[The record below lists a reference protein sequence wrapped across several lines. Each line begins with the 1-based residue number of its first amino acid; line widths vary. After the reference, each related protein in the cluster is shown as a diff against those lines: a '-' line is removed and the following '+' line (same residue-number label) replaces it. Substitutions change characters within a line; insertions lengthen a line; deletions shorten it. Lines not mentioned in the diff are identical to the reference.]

1 MKNTIRSI
9 AMLLSLLILLGSF
22 VSCAN
27 TSGGEDTVPDTTAA
41 VTVEETATASEVTT
55 AEETLFAPDD
65 LDEKYNFN
73 ETITIYL
80 WSDHRMTEFYADETG
95 DLIEDAIFKRNIAVS
110 ERLGIEFEFVEEKG
124 DNTAYKTWIQK
135 AENDWQSD
143 NAYDIYSG
151 YSRAIP
157 LLTLSNMTA
166 NLLAYEAFNVEKPWW
181 PEALT
186 SECTINDKLY
196 FCTGDIATSVLWYMN
211 ALMYNKDLYSAHIS
225 TDKNPMDL
233 VQNNEWTLDTF
244 FGFVKDIHVDDG
256 NGKKDDLDFLG
267 ATIYSYDID
276 SFQISAGI
284 TSLEK
289 SETDGIKMSEAW
301 NSQRCADVCELVGNY
316 LNSPGVYAATGK
328 TRTVFDNQRS
338 IFHLDR
344 LFLISGADNLT
355 TEKIEFS
362 YGVVPVPKFDTAQ
375 ESFKTD
381 LGDPFSLYAV
391 NSQAK
396 NIEAAVTTLEAM
408 GSENYRSVTPAVFEV
423 AMKIR
428 YTDDPQVSEMFD
440 ILRAGLSF
448 DLGVLYG
455 YEFGGLT
462 YNLFKDTALS
472 ANPSGFLSSLKKS
485 QRIIDSSIKKI
496 IEIYG

>member
-1 MKNTIRSI
+1 MKKSIRVI
-9 AMLLSLLILLGSF
+9 AMLMSLVVLFGTF
-22 VSCAN
+22 VSCAD

-41 VTVEETATASEVTT
+41 QTATATEAATT
-55 AEETLFAPDD
+55 EEILLEPGIPPA
-65 LDEKYNFN
+65 KYDFN

-95 DLIEDAIFKRNIAVS
+95 DLIEDAIFRRNIIVS

-166 NLLAYEAFNVEKPWW
+166 NLLTYEAFNVEKPWW

-225 TDKNPMDL
+225 TEKNPMDM

-244 FGFVKDIHVDDG
+244 FGLVKDIYVDDG

-316 LNSPGVYAATGK
+316 LKSPGVYAATGK

-362 YGVVPVPKFDTAQ
+362 YGVVPVPKFDSAQ

-440 ILRAGLSF
+440 ILRGGLSF

-472 ANPSGFLSSLKKS
+472 ANPSSFLTALKKS
-485 QRIIDSSIKKI
+485 QRIVDRSIQKI
-496 IEIYG
+496 MEIYGK

>member
-95 DLIEDAIFKRNIAVS
+95 DLIEDAIFRRNIIVS

>member
-65 LDEKYNFN
+65 LDEKYDFN

-95 DLIEDAIFKRNIAVS
+95 DLIEDAIFRRNIIVS

>member
-1 MKNTIRSI
+1 
-9 AMLLSLLILLGSF
+9 MLLSLLILLGSF

-95 DLIEDAIFKRNIAVS
+95 DLIEDAIFRRNIIVS

>member
-1 MKNTIRSI
+1 
-9 AMLLSLLILLGSF
+9 
-22 VSCAN
+22 
-27 TSGGEDTVPDTTAA
+27 
-41 VTVEETATASEVTT
+41 
-55 AEETLFAPDD
+55 
-65 LDEKYNFN
+65 
-73 ETITIYL
+73 
-80 WSDHRMTEFYADETG
+80 
-95 DLIEDAIFKRNIAVS
+95 
-110 ERLGIEFEFVEEKG
+110 
-124 DNTAYKTWIQK
+124 
-135 AENDWQSD
+135 
-143 NAYDIYSG
+143 
-151 YSRAIP
+151 
-157 LLTLSNMTA
+157 
-166 NLLAYEAFNVEKPWW
+166 
-181 PEALT
+181 
-186 SECTINDKLY
+186 
-196 FCTGDIATSVLWYMN
+196 MN

-225 TDKNPMDL
+225 TDKNPMDM

-244 FGFVKDIHVDDG
+244 FGLVKDIHVDDG

-316 LNSPGVYAATGK
+316 LKSPGVYAATGK

>member
-1 MKNTIRSI
+1 
-9 AMLLSLLILLGSF
+9 MLLSLLILLGSF

-65 LDEKYNFN
+65 LDEKYDFN

-95 DLIEDAIFKRNIAVS
+95 DLIEDAIFRRNIIVS